1 MRSMTS
7 SKQVELEKSANM
19 LLQEVDRLTKENVE
33 LAKLRQDNIRLQ
45 ERNVQLAAELSVKT
59 RELELALS
67 SGKNDATNDSDVS
80 DVHDTHENNSCIP
93 GDSYP
98 AVAASLDDIESD
110 VNTDVEE
117 LENNDNKKQEPEYL
131 LQKLR
136 KGGNRMDQI
145 KRQLVVQRGAIV
157 AALKILAQSRSGAGG
172 SVSGSMSSYKS
183 SDQSHVSSGSE
194 HVSEEKDRVLVSIT
208 APAQGTSQC
217 KLCPMCEA
225 MFPLGA
231 EEEFEQHV
239 MDHFSYDSDQETLQ
253 YLGQDIDHVDNSETD
268 IQTDHL

>member
-1 MRSMTS
+1 MRIMTAS
-7 SKQVELEKSANM
+7 RQSELEQNNAK
-19 LLQEVDRLTKENVE
+19 LRQEVDRLTRENTE
-33 LAKLRQDNIRLQ
+33 LLKLRQDNIRLQ
-45 ERNVQLAAELSVKT
+45 ERNVQLAAELSV
-59 RELELALS
+59 RSRDLEQSSKPELS
-67 SGKNDATNDSDVS
+67 SSVSDLSDVRENMG
-80 DVHDTHENNSCIP
+80 DVP

-110 VNTDVEE
+110 VNTDGEDTDTTD
-117 LENNDNKKQEPEYL
+117 NDKKKQQEPEYL

-145 KRQLVVQRGAIV
+145 KRQLVVQRGSIV
-157 AALKILAQSRSGAGG
+157 AALKILAQARS
-172 SVSGSMSSYKS
+172 SSSLSSYKS
-183 SDQSHVSSGSE
+183 TEQSPGSGDSS
-194 HVSEEKDRVLVSIT
+194 VSEEKDRVLVSIT
-208 APAQGTSQC
+208 ASGTSTSQC

-239 MDHFSYDSDQETLQ
+239 MDHFSYDSDPDTLQ
-253 YLGQDIDHVDNSETD
+253 YLPPDADSNEE

>member
-7 SKQVELEKSANM
+7 SKQAELEQSATM
-19 LLQEVDRLTKENVE
+19 LLKEVDRLTKENTE

-59 RELELALS
+59 RELELALT
-67 SGKNDATNDSDVS
+67 SGKIDITANNDSDLS
-80 DVHDTHENNSCIP
+80 DVHDNRENNSCIP

-157 AALKILAQSRSGAGG
+157 AALKILAQSRAG
-172 SVSGSMSSYKS
+172 SSGSLSSYKS
-183 SDQSHVSSGSE
+183 SDQSHVSTGSTME
-194 HVSEEKDRVLVSIT
+194 DMEKDRVLVSIT
-208 APAQGTSQC
+208 APAPGTSQC

-225 MFPLGA
+225 MFPISA

-253 YLGQDIDHVDNSETD
+253 YLGQDSDLGDNSED